1 VAACIYEFSDDQ
13 SAMGYHGDQEKTVV
27 VLGLARSGTSVV
39 TAMLGAI
46 GVEMGSSL
54 YDKANPLGSFEDDDF
69 AALHKEIFE
78 LAGSDKNYWNP
89 PNPEEILSLRESRAR
104 QIQQIVAQ
112 KSKKDKIWG
121 WKHPR
126 TVLTIELFLP
136 HLRNPHFV
144 AVFRN
149 PLGIANSSVEHT
161 KNYKLGKV
169 DFLQALKLTSFYYGE
184 MFKIL
189 ERNPDVP
196 TISVAFEEVVTQP
209 IQEAKRLADF
219 LGVEFTEAA
228 KTQIECLVISR
239 EEIGKEKKRARGLGG
254 KIPRL
259 FQKYTRT
266 LRGKKSFGE

>member
-1 VAACIYEFSDDQ
+1 
-13 SAMGYHGDQEKTVV
+13 MGYHGDKEKTVV

-54 YDKANPLGSFEDDDF
+54 YDKANPLGSFEDEDF
-69 AALHKEIFE
+69 ADLHKQVFE
-78 LAGSDKNYWNP
+78 FTGTDINYWNP
-89 PNPEEILSLRESRAR
+89 PSPEEILNLKEPWAPR
-104 QIQQIVAQ
+104 IQEIVAQ
-112 KSKKDKIWG
+112 KSKKAKIWG

-161 KNYKLGKV
+161 KNYKLGRV
-169 DFLQALKLTSFYYGE
+169 DLLQALKLTSFYYGE
-184 MFKIL
+184 MFKVL
-189 ERNPDVP
+189 ERHPDVP

-219 LGVEFTEAA
+219 LGVELTEAGKA
-228 KTQIECLVISR
+228 KIERLVISR
-239 EEIGKEKKRARGLGG
+239 EEIAKEKKKATRLLGG

-259 FQKYTRT
+259 FRKFTRG
-266 LRGKKSFGE
+266 LRGKKSPRE